1 MNIDS
6 TVIYLGPLVL
16 AFLSYGVIRSRRG
29 RRDSQRHQEAVAA
42 GLTEPASLH
51 PVFDTAR
58 CIGSSAC
65 VSACPEH
72 AIGIVEGKAQ
82 LINPAVCIGHG
93 ACQATCP
100 MDAIKLVFGT
110 EKRGIDI
117 PQVDPAFETNVPGI
131 FIAGELGGMGLIH
144 KAVEQGHQAINTIA
158 QRRAKDNMLDV
169 VIVGAGPAGL
179 GAALAAQEKRLRFAI
194 LEQEVSLGGTVYH
207 YPRNKIAMTSP
218 MQVPMFGRIKFGEV
232 RKEALLK
239 FWLDAIRKAALKV
252 NFRERVDAIDKVD
265 GGFMVKTATR
275 NYVARSVLL
284 SIGRRGTPRRLA
296 VPGEDRSKVVYR
308 LVDPAQYRGQHVL
321 VVGGG
326 DAAIEAA
333 VAVSEEPGT
342 TVSLSYRGAAFNRI
356 KPANQARLQNAE
368 KTGRLRIL
376 LESDAMAIF
385 SDKVVLKRE
394 NKAFSIRNDA
404 VIVCAGGLLPTQFLR
419 DLGILVET
427 RHGTA

>member
-29 RRDSQRHQEAVAA
+29 RRDSQRHQEAIAA

-65 VSACPEH
+65 VSACPEG

-218 MQVPMFGRIKFGEV
+218 MQVPMVGRIKFGEV

-252 NFRERVDAIDKVD
+252 NFRERVDAIDRVD

-333 VAVSEEPGT
+333 VAVSEEAGT

-356 KPANQARLQNAE
+356 KPANRARLQNAE
-368 KTGRLRIL
+368 KTGRLRIF
-376 LESDAMAIF
+376 LESDAMAIL